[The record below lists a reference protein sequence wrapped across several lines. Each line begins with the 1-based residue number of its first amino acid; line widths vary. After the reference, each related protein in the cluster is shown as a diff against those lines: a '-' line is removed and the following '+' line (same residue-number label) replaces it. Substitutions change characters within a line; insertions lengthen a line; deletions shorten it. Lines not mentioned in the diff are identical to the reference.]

1 MNIVVFD
8 CILEYLKKSGLS
20 ESSAKQI
27 IDNPRELVK
36 IACKETNI
44 TFVKLEILIDL
55 ANKWYHDK
63 DMSIFDYKL

>member
-20 ESSAKQI
+20 EASAKQI

-36 IACKETNI
+36 I
-44 TFVKLEILIDL
+44 V
-55 ANKWYHDK
+55 ANK
-63 DMSIFDYKL
+63 